1 LDQATLL
8 WELVFGSIGLA
19 MFVYGKKQKNMVAL
33 GCGIALI
40 LIPYVI
46 TDLIPLIVVG
56 LALVIAPFVI
66 KR

>member
-19 MFVYGKKQKNMVAL
+19 MFVYGKKQKNMIAL
-33 GCGIALI
+33 GCGITLI

-46 TDLIPLIVVG
+46 TDLIALIVVG
-56 LALVIAPFVI
+56 LALVIAPFII